1 VTTAWRTRQEL
12 VHQVTLLAK
21 QGETRRAIARALGVS
36 RNTVRALLDA
46 HAARREDMAQIAVA
60 ARPSR
65 APRPSK
71 LDGWKPRVAALIA
84 KYADITA
91 QRVFE
96 MLRAEGFTGGY
107 SGVKK
112 YLRAVRPPPKPTPSQ
127 TTPDYGP
134 GEMSESDW

>member
-1 VTTAWRTRQEL
+1 VSTAWRTREEL
-12 VHQVTLLAK
+12 AHQITLLAK
-21 QGETRRAIARALGVS
+21 QGETRRAISRALGVS
-36 RNTVRALLDA
+36 RNTVRKLLDA
-46 HAARREDMAQIAVA
+46 HAAGREDAAHSAVA

-71 LDGWKPRVAALIA
+71 LDAWKPRVAALVA

-96 MLRAEGFTGGY
+96 ILRGEGFTGGY

-112 YLRAVRPPPKPTPSQ
+112 HLRAVRPPPKPTPSL
-127 TTPDYGP
+127 TTPDYAP
-134 GEMSESDW
+134 GEM